1 MTVATLLLLPLLAG
15 YAFSVS
21 WAGSRYN
28 CAREDGYRLY
38 FRAAFYGCFLLTS
51 SFLIHLLLIAYN
63 IEPSTT
69 IIKSI
74 CSAIPGLTYE
84 DHKTE
89 LQYLFLSATSLV
101 IGSTLGH
108 TLNLIPGFKK
118 FLLLQAIRNHDLEL
132 LMLRA
137 VQKLMAIS
145 FTMGNGKI
153 YVGFIVTSVDPAA
166 QGTAVR
172 ILPLM
177 SGFRDKDS
185 GKAEF
190 TTFYDLMYE
199 HISNG
204 NAAHLSPEDFEIVL
218 PLNEIQSANLFDT
231 DAYELFKNEEETE
244 NKNSA
249 PPDLKDY
256 AEDESSTTEERQP
269 ETRSPLIVYWINLV
283 SFIKSLFSKHK

>member
-1 MTVATLLLLPLLAG
+1 
-15 YAFSVS
+15 
-21 WAGSRYN
+21 
-28 CAREDGYRLY
+28 
-38 FRAAFYGCFLLTS
+38 
-51 SFLIHLLLIAYN
+51 
-63 IEPSTT
+63 
-69 IIKSI
+69 
-74 CSAIPGLTYE
+74 
-84 DHKTE
+84 
-89 LQYLFLSATSLV
+89 
-101 IGSTLGH
+101 
-108 TLNLIPGFKK
+108 
-118 FLLLQAIRNHDLEL
+118 
-132 LMLRA
+132 
-137 VQKLMAIS
+137 
-145 FTMGNGKI
+145 
-153 YVGFIVTSVDPAA
+153 
-166 QGTAVR
+166 
-172 ILPLM
+172 M